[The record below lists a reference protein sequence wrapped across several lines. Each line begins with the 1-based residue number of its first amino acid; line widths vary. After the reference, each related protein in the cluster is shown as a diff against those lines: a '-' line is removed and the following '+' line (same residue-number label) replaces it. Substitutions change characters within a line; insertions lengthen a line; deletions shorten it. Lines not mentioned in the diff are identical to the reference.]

1 MEMVQNL
8 IRNLSA
14 AEKLQFYSYH
24 TKPVLNFQALFTDGS
39 SNYMNPVE
47 PKTGDEVTVR
57 FRTARENAE
66 HVFLCVNGE
75 KKEMQIAS
83 KTERFDFY
91 ESSFFMGTEIADYYF
106 EIHSGGTCCYFNKK
120 GPARDLEPFF
130 NYKVTPGFSTPDW
143 AKGAIFYQIYVDRFA
158 NGDTSN
164 DVLNREYI
172 YINQPS
178 KKIDDW
184 YRYPEEMD
192 VRNFYGGDL
201 QGVLDH
207 LDYLKGLGVDV
218 IYLNP
223 IFVSPS
229 NHKYDIQDYDYID
242 PHYGKIVV
250 DDGEVLPAGAKDNI
264 HATKYQQRTGD
275 IRNLEASNQLFI
287 KLVEEMHKRG
297 MRVILDGVFNHC
309 GSFNKWMDRER
320 IYENQEGYPKG
331 AYISADSPYNSFF
344 LFHDARNELWPYNG
358 TYDGWWGHDT
368 LPKLDYEDSPQLEQ
382 YIMDIGRK
390 WVSPPY
396 NVDGW
401 RLDVAADLGFSNE
414 YNHIFW
420 KRFRKEVKDANPDA
434 IILAEHYGDPQ
445 DWLQGDEWD
454 SVMNYDAFM
463 EPLTWFLTGMEKHS
477 DEYRPDL
484 CGNADNFVGAMRHFM
499 ASMLTPSLQVAMN
512 ELSNHDHSRFLTR
525 TNHKAGRVAQLG
537 TEAAEKDVNKAI
549 LREAVIMQMTWIGAP
564 TIYYGDE
571 AGVCG
576 FTDPDNRRTYPW
588 GYEDQMMI
596 AFHRDMIK
604 IHKEYDF
611 LSNGSLVFLWNDY
624 QGLCFGRFSHD
635 ERMIVILNNRNE
647 DREVEIEVWK
657 TGISRLK
664 DSVLKRIMLSYRD
677 GYTTE
682 EYEYTAKAGVI
693 RVPMPAFGAMVLY
706 HKCENPTIFVED

>member
-120 GPARDLEPFF
+120 GPARDLETFF

-207 LDYLKGLGVDV
+207 LDYLKGLGIDV

-229 NHKYDIQDYDYID
+229 KHKYDIQDYDYID

-250 DDGEVLPAGAKDNI
+250 DEGNTLPDWENNNMNAS
-264 HATKYQQRTGD
+264 KYISRVTD
-275 IRNLEASNQLFI
+275 KRNLEASNEFFI
-287 KLVEEMHKRG
+287 HFVEEVHKKG

-309 GSFNKWMDRER
+309 GSFNKWMDAER
-320 IYENQEGYPKG
+320 IYENQ
-331 AYISADSPYNSFF
+331 
-344 LFHDARNELWPYNG
+344 
-358 TYDGWWGHDT
+358 
-368 LPKLDYEDSPQLEQ
+368 
-382 YIMDIGRK
+382 
-390 WVSPPY
+390 
-396 NVDGW
+396 
-401 RLDVAADLGFSNE
+401 
-414 YNHIFW
+414 
-420 KRFRKEVKDANPDA
+420 
-434 IILAEHYGDPQ
+434 
-445 DWLQGDEWD
+445 
-454 SVMNYDAFM
+454 
-463 EPLTWFLTGMEKHS
+463 
-477 DEYRPDL
+477 
-484 CGNADNFVGAMRHFM
+484 
-499 ASMLTPSLQVAMN
+499 
-512 ELSNHDHSRFLTR
+512 
-525 TNHKAGRVAQLG
+525 
-537 TEAAEKDVNKAI
+537 
-549 LREAVIMQMTWIGAP
+549 
-564 TIYYGDE
+564 
-571 AGVCG
+571 
-576 FTDPDNRRTYPW
+576 
-588 GYEDQMMI
+588 
-596 AFHRDMIK
+596 
-604 IHKEYDF
+604 
-611 LSNGSLVFLWNDY
+611 
-624 QGLCFGRFSHD
+624 
-635 ERMIVILNNRNE
+635 
-647 DREVEIEVWK
+647 
-657 TGISRLK
+657 
-664 DSVLKRIMLSYRD
+664 
-677 GYTTE
+677 
-682 EYEYTAKAGVI
+682 
-693 RVPMPAFGAMVLY
+693 
-706 HKCENPTIFVED
+706 